1 MERLANMRIQ
11 ELRQSKDYADII
23 NKIKKYPKDYTFTLN
38 YSEIPKAKVN
48 ALRIIMEDCIKKGI
62 VESIA
67 IGLAINGEQTDETF
81 ERL

>member
-1 MERLANMRIQ
+1 MTIQ
-11 ELRQSKDYADII
+11 ELRRSKDYADII

-48 ALRIIMEDCIKKGI
+48 ALRIIMQDCIERGI

-67 IGLAINGEQTDETF
+67 IGLAMNGEQTDETF
-81 ERL
+81 KRL